1 MPVIEKLFCDHCE
14 VEMENGHKNP
24 LHIYRIE
31 FWSNIN
37 HNIEKKDFL
46 LENNI
51 STVLCSKECLGEFVY
66 ILINGK
72 E

>member
-1 MPVIEKLFCDHCE
+1 MPIIEKHFCDQCGD
-14 VEMENGHKNP
+14 EMENGHKNP
-24 LHIYRIE
+24 LHIFDIKY
-31 FWSNIN
+31 WSNIN
-37 HNIEKKDFL
+37 HKTEKRDFF